1 MKQLEKKT
9 HTRQSQ
15 QVCRPQGCPASA
27 QLRARLLSG
36 ARGKTMQQEQRR
48 LAAPQNHRTNSLPG
62 EAEQITGRACTCE
75 VQCTQGAGE
84 HCVCVSVCVC
94 ASVCASVCVYLC
106 VCARLCVHLCV
117 CVSVCVRVS
126 VYICVCVYVSLCVC
140 VRVSVCLCVSV

>member
-84 HCVCVSVCVC
+84 HCVCVCV
-94 ASVCASVCVYLC
+94 
-106 VCARLCVHLCV
+106 
-117 CVSVCVRVS
+117 
-126 VYICVCVYVSLCVC
+126 CVC
-140 VRVSVCLCVSV
+140 VRACVRASFSHVGLLLTPWTVACQAPLSMDSPGQNTRVGSHPLLRRILPTQR